1 LQNDLIAKRLF
12 IIMGIEFNKNI
23 EITSDDD
30 FHKLDYK
37 ITGLA
42 FKVHDKLGRFWNE
55 LIYRNYLIEVCKQN
69 GIDNVD
75 FEIPITI
82 SYKNYSKR
90 FYIDLLINNSIIYEL
105 KSVNKINNIHK
116 RQVLNYL
123 LLSGCNHA
131 KLLNFGSQSV
141 ECEFVSTK
149 LTPQLRRNYNVSLD
163 KWLDV
168 NNESAQLKQLIVDLL
183 DEWGAFISTELYYD
197 VIYFFFGGKENVLRP
212 INVIC
217 NNNILGAQNTH
228 LITSNTAFNISA
240 ITNDKKFYRNSLK
253 KFLRHSSLKT
263 IQWINLNH
271 NNIEFET
278 IIK

>member
-1 LQNDLIAKRLF
+1 MLQNNYFLQNDLIAKRLF

-42 FKVHDKLGRFWNE
+42 FKVHDKLGRFWN
-55 LIYRNYLIEVCKQN
+55 
-69 GIDNVD
+69 
-75 FEIPITI
+75 
-82 SYKNYSKR
+82 
-90 FYIDLLINNSIIYEL
+90 EL

-168 NNESAQLKQLIVDLL
+168 NNESAQLKQFNGLISIIIISNLKPLL
-183 DEWGAFISTELYYD
+183 
-197 VIYFFFGGKENVLRP
+197 
-212 INVIC
+212 
-217 NNNILGAQNTH
+217 NNFANKLNT
-228 LITSNTAFNISA
+228 
-240 ITNDKKFYRNSLK
+240 
-253 KFLRHSSLKT
+253 
-263 IQWINLNH
+263 
-271 NNIEFET
+271 
-278 IIK
+278 